1 MKLIDLDN
9 SVIYKQL
16 DQYGML
22 RHLQDVPE
30 LVREAWHLAMS
41 MNFPPDYRH
50 VNRIAILGMGGSA
63 IGGDLLSS
71 VILDESPVPV
81 TVHRSYT
88 LPAFVDEHTLVIA
101 SSYSG
106 MTEET
111 LSAFQQALRSSAKS
125 MVMTTGGRLKELA
138 EEHGIPIF
146 SFDYKSP
153 PRAALYLNFI
163 ALVGIM
169 QNLGFIADKTSA
181 IGESCNLLDDLE
193 HKLNPNVSQVS
204 NTGKQLAVSM
214 SGKMVVV
221 YGAEF
226 LSEVAH
232 RWKAQINENAK
243 TWAFCGALPE
253 INHNAVSGYQFPVET
268 ASKTLIV
275 MLDSPL
281 LHERIRRRYSIT
293 ISILEQVGIKYQK
306 VEAMGISPIAQMTG
320 LMLLGDYASYYLA
333 MLNGVDP
340 YLIKD
345 IDFLKTELAKDH

>member
-1 MKLIDLDN
+1 MKMIDLDN
-9 SVIYKQL
+9 SDIYKQL

-22 RHLQDVPE
+22 KHLQDVPI
-30 LVREAWHLAMS
+30 LVRKAWQLAMS
-41 MNFPPDYRH
+41 MKFPPDYRR

-71 VILDESPVPV
+71 LILDESRVPV

-88 LPAFVDEHTLVIA
+88 LPAFVDENTLVIA

-111 LSAFQQALRSSAKS
+111 LSAFQQALRSKANN
-125 MVMTTGGRLKELA
+125 MAMTTGGRLKELA
-138 EEHGIPIF
+138 EEHGVPIF

-169 QNLGFIADKTSA
+169 QNLGFIADKTST
-181 IGESCNLLDDLE
+181 IEESCIMLDGLE
-193 HKLNPNVSQVS
+193 QKINPHVPQVS

-226 LSEVAH
+226 LSEVAY
-232 RWKAQINENAK
+232 RWKTQINENAK
-243 TWAFCGALPE
+243 TWAFCGAMPE
-253 INHNAVSGYQFPVET
+253 INHNAVSGYKFPAEIT
-268 ASKTLIV
+268 SNTLIV
-275 MLDSPL
+275 MLDSSL
-281 LHERIRRRYSIT
+281 LHERIRRRYAIT
-293 ISILEQVGIKYQK
+293 TNILELAGVKYQK
-306 VEAMGISPIAQMTG
+306 VEAMGISPVTQMIG
-320 LMLLGDYASYYLA
+320 LMLLGDYVSYYLA

-340 YLIKD
+340 YLIKAV
-345 IDFLKTELAKDH
+345 DFLKTELAKDC